1 MALSYS
7 IREGLAGF
15 RRARYA
21 AVTATSALTITL
33 ALMALVAL
41 LVWQGSQVVDWL
53 KQRVGEIEVFVSEAA
68 DPAQT
73 QSLGERLRVTRGI
86 ESISFISAEEAT
98 ESFLGDEA
106 ALLPEGTLLP
116 ASYRVQVSSRYATA
130 DSLEN
135 LVQTIQ
141 GLNRVDEVIYNQ
153 PMIAKVEQNL
163 RVLTPIALGV
173 AALVLFAGI
182 FLIGDTIRLSV
193 YARRMLI
200 RTMKLV
206 GATNSFIR
214 RPFLIEGLVQG
225 AIAGVLACLLVLPLY
240 GLILDLIPQM
250 SWPVVSP
257 VYAMIALFFSGIFLG
272 WAGSYIAVRRFIKSV
287 RID

>member
-21 AVTATSALTITL
+21 AFTATSALTITL
-33 ALMALVAL
+33 ALMAVVAL

-53 KQRVGEIEVFVSEAA
+53 KQRVGEVEVFVSDAA
-68 DPAQT
+68 DAAQT
-73 QSLGERLRVTRGI
+73 QALGERLQVTRGV
-86 ESISFISAEEAT
+86 ESVAFISAQEAT
-98 ESFLGDEA
+98 DSFLGDEA
-106 ALLPEGTLLP
+106 SLLPEGVLLP
-116 ASYRVQVSSRYATA
+116 ASYRVQVSSRYANP
-130 DSLEN
+130 DSLER

-141 GLNRVDEVIYNQ
+141 ALNRVDQVIYNQ
-153 PMIAKVEQNL
+153 PMIVKVEQNL

-173 AALVLFAGI
+173 AGLVLFAGI

-214 RPFLIEGLVQG
+214 RPFLIEGVIQG
-225 AIAGVLACLLVLPLY
+225 GIAGIVACLLVLPLY

-250 SWPVVSP
+250 SWPGGSP
-257 VYAMIALFFSGIFLG
+257 IFSMIGIFVCGVLFG
-272 WAGSYIAVRRFIKSV
+272 WLGSYIAVRRFIKSV

>member
-21 AVTATSALTITL
+21 AITATSALTITL

-73 QSLGERLRVTRGI
+73 QSLGERLQVTRGV
-86 ESISFISAEEAT
+86 ESITFISAEEAT

-130 DSLEN
+130 DSLET

-141 GLNRVDEVIYNQ
+141 ELNRVDEVIYNQ
-153 PMIAKVEQNL
+153 PMIARVEQNL

-173 AALVLFAGI
+173 AALVLFAGV

-214 RPFLIEGLVQG
+214 RPFLIEGLMQG
-225 AIAGVLACLLVLPLY
+225 AIAGVLACLLVVPLY

-250 SWPVVSP
+250 SWPGGSP
-257 VYAMIALFFSGIFLG
+257 VFSMIALFFSGIFLG

>member
-1 MALSYS
+1 MALGYS

-33 ALMALVAL
+33 ALMGLVAL
-41 LVWQGSQVVDWL
+41 MVWQGAQVVDWL
-53 KQRVGEIEVFVSEAA
+53 KQRVGEIEVFVSDAA
-68 DPAQT
+68 DAAQT
-73 QSLGERLRVTRGI
+73 QALGERLRLTRGI
-86 ESISFISAEEAT
+86 ESVSFISAEEAT
-98 ESFLGDEA
+98 ESFLGEEA
-106 ALLPEGTLLP
+106 ALLPSGTLLP
-116 ASYRVQVSSRYATA
+116 ASYRVQVASRYATA

-141 GLNRVDEVIYNQ
+141 SLNRVDEVIYNQ

-173 AALVLFAGI
+173 AGLVLFAGI

-225 AIAGVLACLLVLPLY
+225 AIAGILACLLVLPLY

-250 SWPVVSP
+250 SWPGGSP
-257 VYAMIALFFSGIFLG
+257 IFSMITLFLCGILLG
-272 WAGSYIAVRRFIKSV
+272 WLGSYIAVRRFIKSV